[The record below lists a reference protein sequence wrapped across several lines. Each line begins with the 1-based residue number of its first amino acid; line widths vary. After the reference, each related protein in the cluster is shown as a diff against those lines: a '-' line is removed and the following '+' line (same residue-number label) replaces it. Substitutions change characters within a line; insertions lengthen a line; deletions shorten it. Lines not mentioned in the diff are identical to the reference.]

1 MFNLFFVFCVHRDR
15 LDHAFHHIYKFLLY
29 TSFYSFFYSKTL
41 LYENINANFCLT
53 LNEFLPAYSIKR
65 NMINQSKT
73 KHMSIKRKFICQCL
87 FFEIEIGIE
96 GRGLKVIIMRRDEAF
111 IHVYVAG
118 DDTIVHIR
126 QLIS

>member
-1 MFNLFFVFCVHRDR
+1 
-15 LDHAFHHIYKFLLY
+15 
-29 TSFYSFFYSKTL
+29 L

-126 QLIS
+126 QLIFTGDNQEISWRMCTIVSSPATYT